1 MPTAVYASKDFHAV
15 YLVKRVNE
23 AKKTLDRF
31 PVLRELVGGL
41 KEFENPEQKEIRT
54 TIVVLCARATAGM
67 FGVPQKDCEQLLA
80 KIEKALDVFE
90 ARHWETKKLNYLVS
104 RIKSNDPAQ
113 NAPVVDELLIGL
125 HYVDK
130 LGKQNV
136 EVEPEV
142 PSGRHSDLR
151 ITINGRPVFLEI
163 TRVSMV

>member
-1 MPTAVYASKDFHAV
+1 M
-15 YLVKRVNE
+15 
-23 AKKTLDRF
+23 
-31 PVLRELVGGL
+31 
-41 KEFENPEQKEIRT
+41 
-54 TIVVLCARATAGM
+54 
-67 FGVPQKDCEQLLA
+67 
-80 KIEKALDVFE
+80 
-90 ARHWETKKLNYLVS
+90 NYLVS

-163 TRVSMV
+163 TRVSMGLAEKTLERVFENVAKHV